1 MIWTRVHDSMSG
13 NQVPYGGTLIR
24 VSQSTAVLFGRCTN
38 DVWLLNLAS
47 AKQLK
52 ETSSIWTKIKGH
64 PGTYGHATVLEPVS
78 RSLWIVGGSKPIT
91 IAGRNKVFRPKKCSD
106 VLIMPLNPSLKDLA
120 IASVA
125 RNTCPR
131 DPRLA
136 PDQLA
141 SQLRDEIKTY
151 RSEIGGKY
159 FCSQEQRCSNCMPDE

>member
-24 VSQSTAVLFGRCTN
+24 VSQSTAVLLGRCTN

-78 RSLWIVGGSKPIT
+78 RSLWIVGASKPIT
-91 IAGRNKVFRPKKCSD
+91 RRYSSD